1 VAKRAGLKC
10 VCTEYAQGCI
20 HYIVLRGSQTLSEG
34 RLGAA
39 GAVYSARHT
48 ALSLPPPLR
57 LVHLIKLNVSM
68 STLSLKIEFGGG
80 LELLFDNKRS
90 HRLAVPARIPASWS
104 LATRTAASTAPNPEA
119 EDTETRPADVRY
131 LIYWLNDHLLRERSE
146 LFVEDGT
153 VYVLR
158 QGSCCDD
165 LMGFSSDARVSSFSS
180 MTRIGS

>member
-20 HYIVLRGSQTLSEG
+20 HYIVLRGLSEG
-34 RLGAA
+34 RLSAA

-57 LVHLIKLNVSM
+57 LVHLIKPNVSM

-104 LATRTAASTAPNPEA
+104 LATRTAVSTAPNPEA
-119 EDTETRPADVRY
+119 ENTKTRPVDVRY
-131 LIYWLNDHLLRERSE
+131 LIYWLNDNLLRERSE

-153 VYVLR
+153 VCVLR

-165 LMGFSSDARVSSFSS
+165 LMGLSSDARVSSSSS

>member
-20 HYIVLRGSQTLSEG
+20 HYIVLRGLSEG
-34 RLGAA
+34 RLSAA

-57 LVHLIKLNVSM
+57 LVHLIKPNVSM

-104 LATRTAASTAPNPEA
+104 LATRTAVSTAPNPEA
-119 EDTETRPADVRY
+119 EN
-131 LIYWLNDHLLRERSE
+131 LIYWLNDNLLRERSE

-153 VYVLR
+153 VCVLR

-165 LMGFSSDARVSSFSS
+165 LMGLSSDARVSSSSS